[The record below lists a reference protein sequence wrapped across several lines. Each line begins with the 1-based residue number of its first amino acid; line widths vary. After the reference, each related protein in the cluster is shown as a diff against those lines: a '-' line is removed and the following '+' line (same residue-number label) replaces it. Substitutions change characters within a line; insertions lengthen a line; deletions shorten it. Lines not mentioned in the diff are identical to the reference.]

1 MGPLKENLTGY
12 DEFYALWAF
21 LSHST
26 GGLFGWKK
34 GGLWE
39 EVEEK
44 VEKVEEGEVE
54 SVEKVKDKEHLEEL
68 WEVKEEH

>member
-1 MGPLKENLTGY
+1 MYIFIVYSPKDNILLVDHWT
-12 DEFYALWAF
+12 
-21 LSHST
+21 S

-34 GGLWE
+34 GGLWEEKVE